1 VPSSTTTKGSLRI
14 PLQLAAYRSR
24 EEKERL
30 ALVLPP
36 SRETERRITILPSPS
51 PPVEIADRPVAVT
64 DDEPPG
70 NGVARPS
77 SLSLVHLIINFA
89 GRRAADEAR
98 TRERSESALAETP
111 EQLITRL
118 TALELQPRILSSASV
133 ALRRRYGTSLS
144 RATRSIARDRPP
156 ISGRRREGTE
166 GEAYQAARGF
176 RERPRNAGAHKS
188 RRKGE
193 SERDL

>member
-14 PLQLAAYRSR
+14 PLQLAAPRSR

-77 SLSLVHLIINFA
+77 SLALVHLIINFA
-89 GRRAADEAR
+89 GRRAADEPR

-111 EQLITRL
+111 GAINHAADRARTPAADIILRFRRSPSPIRHFVKPRD
-118 TALELQPRILSSASV
+118 ALDR
-133 ALRRRYGTSLS
+133 
-144 RATRSIARDRPP
+144 TRSPTDQ
-156 ISGRRREGTE
+156 RETQGEE

-176 RERPRNAGAHKS
+176 RERPRNAGANKS